1 MEWCTA
7 NSVDPPPAGPG
18 RTKTLLGGRG
28 TFGRSHGAFLGRP
41 GFFAAST
48 AAAGLFVETLLRGCF
63 FLGATFTL
71 AELLARPALT
81 PCLVRSCSG
90 TADAT
95 RADEEEEEET
105 AAAREAVLMTRARTR
120 AVLPWYPLLMGP
132 AAPEE

>member
-1 MEWCTA
+1 MEEAT
-7 NSVDPPPAGPG
+7 
-18 RTKTLLGGRG
+18 
-28 TFGRSHGAFLGRP
+28 GAFLGRP

-81 PCLVRSCSG
+81 LPCLVRSCSG

-105 AAAREAVLMTRARTR
+105 AAAEEEAVLMTRAWTR